1 MRKIRQEI
9 KVQDDE
15 NSLNIDNMRR
25 QFDETI
31 KNMNN
36 DFYRQFRSQ
45 DDQHSANIQERIR
58 LYNSLDTTKTIEIK
72 HIIEE
77 HTRVL
82 NELRFKME
90 EMRSSYEIRI
100 D

>member
-1 MRKIRQEI
+1 
-9 KVQDDE
+9 
-15 NSLNIDNMRR
+15 
-25 QFDETI
+25 
-31 KNMNN
+31 MNN
-36 DFYRQFRSQ
+36 DFNRQFRSQ